1 MSGISSIFQGLAE
14 ITPTTIFILTFV
26 VALSAVLIAVGSR
39 AKLKTKSV
47 VYGGLCV
54 AFAFVLSYIRLYR
67 WPQGGSITPA
77 SPLPIFVYA
86 YIFGP
91 GAGIAAGT
99 AYGLL
104 QLIQDPYMLHPFQVF
119 LDYILAFAAWGLAGF
134 CRNNIY
140 FGIVLGGAGQIFSS
154 FLSGVI
160 FFASY
165 APEGMSPIIYSL
177 AVNGTVLGTNM
188 IICLLVALVPQVRRA
203 IEHLKARALQN
214 NI

>member
-1 MSGISSIFQGLAE
+1 MSIMDIFKDLAE
-14 ITPTTIFILTFV
+14 INPTTFFILTFIV
-26 VALSAVLIAVGSR
+26 VLAFVFRFIGVR
-39 AKLKTKSV
+39 TKLDTKAI

-54 AFAFVLSYIRLYR
+54 AIAFVLSYIRLYR
-67 WPQGGSITPA
+67 WPQGGSITLA
-77 SPLPIFVYA
+77 SALPVFIYA

-91 GAGIAAGT
+91 TAGIAAGT

-104 QLIQDPYMLHPFQVF
+104 QLIQDPYILHPFQVF

-134 CRNNIY
+134 FRKNIS
-140 FGIVLGGAGQIFSS
+140 FGIILGGIGQIFSS

-160 FFASY
+160 FFGSY

-188 IICLLVALVPQVRRA
+188 LICLVISLLPQVRGM
-203 IEHLKARALQN
+203 IEQLKFRVY
-214 NI
+214 

>member
-1 MSGISSIFQGLAE
+1 MSNLTYIFKDLAE
-14 ITPTTIFILTFV
+14 ITPTTLFILTFIV
-26 VALSAVLIAVGSR
+26 VLAVALRSISSQ
-39 AKLKTKSV
+39 AKLKTKAI

-54 AFAFVLSYIRLYR
+54 AIAFVLSYVRLYR
-67 WPQGGSITPA
+67 WPQGGSITLA
-77 SPLPIFVYA
+77 SALPIFVYA

-91 GAGIAAGT
+91 AAGIAAGT

-104 QLIQDPYMLHPFQVF
+104 QLIQDPYILHPFQVF

-134 CRNNIY
+134 FRKNISL
-140 FGIVLGGAGQIFSS
+140 GIIIGGAGQIFSS

-160 FFASY
+160 FFGTY

-188 IICLLVALVPQVRRA
+188 AICLIISLLPQIRKV
-203 IEHLKARALQN
+203 IEHLKTKAY
-214 NI
+214 IK